1 MRFLPI
7 DSTYDPLAYKNLSKL
22 NFNLLKIKYF
32 YEEDKLK
39 FINSIPQEILQE
51 IYFEE
56 YMKIANEMNLF
67 SYVLLQ
73 LMQGKKSE
81 MDSMEVIETIIEV
94 FLEYETFLQDDE
106 VEDEE
111 AFLSWIKNGEFS
123 LEDIKL

>member
-81 MDSMEVIETIIEV
+81 MDSIEVIETIIEV
-94 FLEYETFLQDDE
+94 FLEYEAFLQDDE

>member
-94 FLEYETFLQDDE
+94 FLEYEAFLQDDE